1 MSAIPLHFHPL
12 ADGEKDPSHCWAPL
26 VFQQVLMASVWCSC
40 GQRLTIPA
48 AHISREGVIQ
58 FCVASCGH
66 GLDGVA
72 LMGWNPNHIGDGA

>member
-40 GQRLTIPA
+40 G
-48 AHISREGVIQ
+48 
-58 FCVASCGH
+58 
-66 GLDGVA
+66 
-72 LMGWNPNHIGDGA
+72 